1 MHDMVTRHTIQT
13 LRGAEHTVD
22 DVASRTGVSASSVKR
37 IAGEPAVSSFDDA
50 SERKQRRIGR
60 PSKVE
65 SWRSVV
71 EGLVKEV
78 DSEGRPLQSKEILR
92 RLRVK
97 KFKGGKSA
105 VYAFVAGLRDDVDD
119 EFVTRFEG
127 LAGEFCQHDFGQVLV
142 RFADNSVQRVR
153 FFGSRLKYSRLV
165 AITIVDDETAE
176 TISRCVV
183 EHYGRFGGVPLVGV
197 FDRPTTI
204 ALKWRSDC
212 VVTRWNP
219 MTAGTM
225 LELGVAIEVC
235 WPRSGNQKGSVE
247 NLVGYVK
254 GSFFKQRVFND
265 VADMH
270 EQLVE
275 WQHEVNEVVP
285 CRATGVTPRARMA
298 EELPRLRPLKLS
310 PSTFAV
316 KLPVIV
322 RPNACV
328 VHEGHSYQLLPKVI
342 GRAGTLYLMKD
353 RVRIV
358 VSNVDV
364 VYRRPARGEVPQKQT
379 SPQLKAALVDV
390 AKGPRGKLYL
400 KRQQLLELGQH
411 AHDFLTELVHRKPRT
426 WKADV
431 ERLHA
436 LSLSVDDDDLRAA
449 FRKALDEGS
458 IGAEYVAHWLKQ
470 LVHARSATPR
480 PSVVTVPVVV
490 AHECGAKRSH
500 GDDDGDGDRLGSTGP
515 GIRAQRAKLEGGR

>member
-1 MHDMVTRHTIQT
+1 MHDMVTRHTIQI
-13 LRGAEHTVD
+13 LRNADHAVG
-22 DVASRTGVSASSVKR
+22 DVVAHTGVSASAVKR
-37 IAGEPAVSSFDDA
+37 IAAEPPVSSFDDA
-50 SERKQRRIGR
+50 GERKRRGIGR

-65 SWRSVV
+65 AWRAVV
-71 EGLVKEV
+71 EGLLKER
-78 DSEGRPLQSKEILR
+78 DSEGHPLQSKEILR
-92 RLRVK
+92 RLRAK
-97 KFKGGKSA
+97 SFKGGKSA
-105 VYAFVAGLRDDVDD
+105 VYAFITGLRDNVDGD
-119 EFVTRFEG
+119 LVVRFEG
-127 LAGEFCQHDFGQVLV
+127 LPGEFCQHDFGQVLV
-142 RFADNSVQRVR
+142 RFSDGSVRRIR
-153 FFGSRLKYSRLV
+153 FFASRLKYSRFI

-183 EHYGRFGGVPLVGV
+183 EHYGHFGGVPLVGV

-204 ALKWRSDC
+204 ALKWTSDC

-235 WPRSGNQKGSVE
+235 WPRSGWQKGSIE
-247 NLVGYVK
+247 NLVGFVK

-265 VADMH
+265 VVDLH

-298 EELPRLRPLKLS
+298 EELPRLRPVKLS

-316 KLPVIV
+316 KLPVLV
-322 RPNACV
+322 RPDACV

-342 GRAGTLYLMKD
+342 GRVGTLYLMRD
-353 RVRIV
+353 RVRV
-358 VSNVDV
+358 VVGSVDV
-364 VYRRPARGEVPQKQT
+364 VYRRPARGDPPQKQT
-379 SPQLKAALVDV
+379 TPQLKVALINV
-390 AKGPRGKLYL
+390 AHGPRGKLYL

-426 WKADV
+426 WKPDV

-436 LSLSVDDDDLRAA
+436 LSLSVDDGDLRAA
-449 FRKALDEGS
+449 FRKALDEGG

-470 LVHARSATPR
+470 FEHARSATLR

-490 AHECGAKRSH
+490 AHESGAERSH
-500 GDDDGDGDRLGSTGP
+500 GDDDGDGDCSGSTGP
-515 GIRAQRAKLEGGR
+515 GIRAPRSQLRGVR